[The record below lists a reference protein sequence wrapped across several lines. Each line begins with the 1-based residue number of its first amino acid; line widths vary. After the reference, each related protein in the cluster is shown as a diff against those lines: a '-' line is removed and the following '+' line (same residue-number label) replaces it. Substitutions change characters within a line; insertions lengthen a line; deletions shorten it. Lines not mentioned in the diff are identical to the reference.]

1 MRLTALCLSL
11 LCSVAFCQQTPPAG
25 WSATAPMLEARDSS
39 CAVHLTDGRILVT
52 GGVGVGGDLASTEF
66 YLPQGSFISGP
77 TMNSTRSSHTCT
89 LLNDGRV
96 LVAGGDTDGTGSA
109 EIFDPL
115 ANQWQF
121 VAGTGEARRGHT
133 ATLLPD
139 GQVFLAGG
147 DGGNGPLRSI
157 AIFDPGSNSMISS
170 DPALLEARSQHAAV
184 LLADGRVM
192 LVGGQGATAPLSS
205 TEIFDPRD
213 FSLVAGPKLSTPRA
227 GHSAVRMDDG
237 RVLAAGGFDGNKE
250 TDTAEILGPAG
261 DAWMTLEAHL
271 NTARRDH
278 LAILIPGNGGVLIAG
293 GLQDGQP
300 LGSTELFLPVE
311 STFLALGPLTLAR
324 SRVAVAPIDAGL
336 ILAAGGRTGDGP
348 QSACGVLQVPAIRF
362 AKPLYHIPETVT
374 AVLSSVPVSV
384 KVNFSLSVAPGS
396 SIAAANDR
404 LLTPSVTLSA
414 GSTQSVPIMLTRLDD
429 AGLTARLTA
438 TAAGT
443 ITAVATTQIHNATS
457 VTLSL
462 PQATYEGL
470 NATLL
475 ALLSRGPS
483 IGTMTGT
490 LNMNVS
496 NVLSSLLPSISDG
509 TSNTIIIGENTGTT
523 TTVINTT
530 SSAATVQRPLTSL
543 ATGTYQV
550 SANYS
555 GDVADDPASAS
566 GSFLV
571 VSRTPRVQLS
581 TSVATAVAGV
591 PFSVSATVQTNGT
604 VPNPQ
609 PFTGSISLLQSGF
622 PVLGATGLSTGG
634 SLFSSASIT
643 PLTLNPF
650 SLSATYSGDSFF
662 RNASSLTTTVNVQ
675 KATPTL
681 TIDTAPATYTCG
693 QASNFAMT
701 LSYPVAL
708 GLTNHSV
715 NLEVLASDG
724 SVRGITP
731 LSSSGLTVTPPGA
744 KDISA
749 KATATI
755 SAVLPLDISGVL
767 ATFGGD
773 TLLNGANSATVNP
786 TLQLSTVGVVIKT
799 LPTVT
804 NPATFN
810 ALVSSPSCSAPP
822 TGTVEFLDGAAS
834 LGVVPLP
841 APQILPFIE
850 QGFAS
855 PGESSASLSVSRPPG
870 VHNISVRYS
879 GDRHYQPATS
889 AAVPITF
896 Q

>member
-1 MRLTALCLSL
+1 
-11 LCSVAFCQQTPPAG
+11 
-25 WSATAPMLEARDSS
+25 
-39 CAVHLTDGRILVT
+39 
-52 GGVGVGGDLASTEF
+52 
-66 YLPQGSFISGP
+66 
-77 TMNSTRSSHTCT
+77 
-89 LLNDGRV
+89 
-96 LVAGGDTDGTGSA
+96 
-109 EIFDPL
+109 
-115 ANQWQF
+115 
-121 VAGTGEARRGHT
+121 
-133 ATLLPD
+133 
-139 GQVFLAGG
+139 
-147 DGGNGPLRSI
+147 
-157 AIFDPGSNSMISS
+157 
-170 DPALLEARSQHAAV
+170 
-184 LLADGRVM
+184 
-192 LVGGQGATAPLSS
+192 
-205 TEIFDPRD
+205 
-213 FSLVAGPKLSTPRA
+213 
-227 GHSAVRMDDG
+227 
-237 RVLAAGGFDGNKE
+237 
-250 TDTAEILGPAG
+250 
-261 DAWMTLEAHL
+261 MTLDVHL

-311 STFLALGPLTLAR
+311 NTFLPLGPLTLAR

-348 QSACGVLQVPAIRF
+348 QSACGILQVPAIQF
-362 AKPLYHIPETVT
+362 AKALYHIPETAT
-374 AVLSSVPVSV
+374 AILSSFPVSA

-396 SIAAANDR
+396 SIVAANGR
-404 LLTPSVTLSA
+404 LLTPSVTVSA
-414 GSTQSVPIMLTRLDD
+414 GSTQSVPIVLTRLED

-438 TAAGT
+438 TAAGN
-443 ITAVATTQIHNATS
+443 ITAVVTTQIHNATS

-490 LNMNVS
+490 LNMNVAS
-496 NVLSSLLPSISDG
+496 VLSPSISDG
-509 TSNTIIIGENTGTT
+509 TSNTITIGENTGTT

-530 SSAATVQRPLTSL
+530 SSAATVQKPLTNL
-543 ATGTYQV
+543 AAGTYQV

-622 PVLGATGLSTGG
+622 PVLGTTGLSTGG

-662 RNASSLTTTVNVQ
+662 RSASSLSTTVNVQ

-693 QASNFAMT
+693 QPSNFAMT

-708 GLTNHSV
+708 GLTNHTV
-715 NLEVLASDG
+715 NLGVFPGDG

-755 SAVLPLDISGVL
+755 SAVLPLDISGIF
-767 ATFGGD
+767 AIFNGD
-773 TLLNGANSATVNP
+773 TLLNGVNSATVNP
-786 TLQLSTVGVVIKT
+786 TQQLLPVTAFLSSKFLQ
-799 LPTVT
+799 PVT
-804 NPATFN
+804 NPTTLTAFVDS
-810 ALVSSPSCSAPP
+810 ASCSVPP

-834 LGVVPLP
+834 LGVVNIT
-841 APQILPFIE
+841 ASAILPFME

-855 PGESSASLSVSRPPG
+855 PSEAIASLSVSRPPG
-870 VHNISVRYS
+870 VHNLSVRYS

-889 AAVPITF
+889 AALAITF